1 MKKILK
7 EYKVENIQYLTKVDK
22 TIEETNNPDYEFL
35 ILFSND
41 YTLM

>member
-7 EYKVENIQYLTKVDK
+7 EYKVENIQYLTK